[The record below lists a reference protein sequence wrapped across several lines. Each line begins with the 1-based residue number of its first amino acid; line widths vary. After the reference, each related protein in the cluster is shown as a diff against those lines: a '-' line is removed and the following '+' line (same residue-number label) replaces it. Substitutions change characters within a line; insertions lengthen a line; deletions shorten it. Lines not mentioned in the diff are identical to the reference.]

1 MADAF
6 TGRERQI
13 ASDGGVLNRNNT
25 DKWEHWKYPETVGNG
40 TGVDDINFNS
50 NETSVYAK
58 LRMSAIDEGVNEP
71 FVMFEFLKIQEE
83 LGKLGDTFYQDTA
96 SNASS
101 GTKAVVQSVADIFND
116 SVDTITNMS
125 ILQAR
130 QAPGNIVDA
139 GRKSV
144 EEVKSWGAN
153 KMVAAE
159 NLILAITTPAKRDY
173 TGSIALY
180 MPTDI
185 QVNDTM
191 VYNEDSRKFAAA
203 FRELV
208 EGGGGAFANKA
219 VTTSKAAFAAY
230 GYAASKMIPKMG
242 GALGAIAGFGLGD
255 IVGAE
260 MQRATGQML
269 NPNEFIAYTSTGLRT
284 FTFNW
289 TFLPDSKYESDQ
301 AAGIIKFFRKSAHAK
316 KNDPITVTVPDHCIV
331 SFHGAKDMIQLPP
344 CVIENVSVTYNPNV
358 TSFFKHG
365 NAPVE
370 IGLTVGL
377 KEMVP
382 IYNEDVEKGY

>member
-1 MADAF
+1 KVTA
-6 TGRERQI
+6 
-13 ASDGGVLNRNNT
+13 
-25 DKWEHWKYPETVGNG
+25 G
-40 TGVDDINFNS
+40 TNS
-50 NETSVYAK
+50 V
-58 LRMSAIDEGVNEP
+58 MSAIQGA
-71 FVMFEFLKIQEE
+71 F
-83 LGKLGDTFYQDTA
+83 
-96 SNASS
+96 
-101 GTKAVVQSVADIFND
+101 
-116 SVDTITNMS
+116 DTISDIT
-125 ILQAR
+125 LVQAQ

-139 GRKSV
+139 GRKGA
-144 EEVKSWGAN
+144 EELKTLGAN
-153 KMVAAE
+153 KMQAAKD
-159 NLILAITTPAKRDY
+159 LITAITTPAKRDY

-208 EGGGGAFANKA
+208 DQGSGAFASTA

-331 SFHGAKDMIQLPP
+331 
-344 CVIENVSVTYNPNV
+344 
-358 TSFFKHG
+358 
-365 NAPVE
+365 
-370 IGLTVGL
+370 
-377 KEMVP
+377 
-382 IYNEDVEKGY
+382 